1 MAETKD
7 REEALEAVK
16 GRYIRDASTK
26 RYATSQDGN
35 LRELE
40 INAISK
46 HLSDGLQVLDVG
58 CGNGY
63 SAISFAN
70 LYNSNFLGIDNSQN
84 MIDAARN
91 LVKDEANLKGKIEF
105 NLGDVLNLKLKPESF
120 DVIITERL
128 LINLPTWEDQVNV
141 IKSLH
146 RLLKKEG
153 KFLMMEATKQGVD
166 RLNEIRKKVNLEPI
180 PHSTKNNWW
189 INRYDENKIEEFLSE
204 LFEIVEVQRFGL
216 YFFISRVLYPLSILP
231 EKPKFDSKL
240 NEIARQVSLALGTDF
255 NKLGHSTF
263 FVLRKK

>member
-1 MAETKD
+1 MSETKD
-7 REEALEAVK
+7 REDALQAVK
-16 GRYIRDASTK
+16 SRYIRDASTK
-26 RYATSQDGN
+26 KYATSQDGN

-40 INAISK
+40 INSISK

-63 SAISFAN
+63 SSISFAN
-70 LYNSNFLGIDNSQN
+70 LYDSNFFGIDNSQN
-84 MIDAARN
+84 MIDAARD
-91 LVKDEANLKGKIEF
+91 LLKDETNLKGTVEF
-105 NLGDVLNLKLKPESF
+105 NLGDVLNLNLKPESY

-128 LINLPTWEDQVNV
+128 LINLPTWEDQMNA

-146 RLLKKEG
+146 HLLKKGG

-166 RLNEIRKKVNLEPI
+166 RLNETRKKVNLEPI
-180 PHSTKNNWW
+180 PHSTQINWW
-189 INRYDENKIEEFLSE
+189 INRFDENNIEEFLSE